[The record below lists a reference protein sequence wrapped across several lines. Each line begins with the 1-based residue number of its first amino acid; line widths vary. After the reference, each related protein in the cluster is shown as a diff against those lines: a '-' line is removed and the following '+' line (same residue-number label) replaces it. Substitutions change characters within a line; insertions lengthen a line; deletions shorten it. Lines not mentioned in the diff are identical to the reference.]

1 MTFKVVAYSQ
11 VFQYLFFKIAKINVS
26 QKLHELWYTSTWKCI
41 GFLIFYAKSLSFFKD
56 TTEHRK
62 TKN

>member
-26 QKLHELWYTSTWKCI
+26 QKLHELWYTST
-41 GFLIFYAKSLSFFKD
+41 
-56 TTEHRK
+56 
-62 TKN
+62 